1 MNKREYC
8 KNRGYY
14 ARREVEYWWFMLNG
28 YLWCIISPYDS
39 GWSCRGELFITV
51 FAMIDEGGKGWHRD
65 YVKEMHK
72 IEEK

>member
-1 MNKREYC
+1 M
-8 KNRGYY
+8 
-14 ARREVEYWWFMLNG
+14 EYWWFMLNG